1 MKAAALILLGFLLFT
16 GTIHSQI
23 TYPNNE
29 ESQFEDMLTPEY
41 YHSED
46 GNVFRNE
53 INEFVYFARIESFQ
67 HPLKDSNGDAPQ
79 YTVKR
84 DFGDGLGIN
93 AIVQYH
99 PAIDMHV
106 GNRETLVNLYAA
118 YDGYVRIYRDAAKY
132 RHYLSLSKDI
142 KDTSGNI
149 IGKLVTLYAHI
160 DLDLDSEDNLLLD
173 GKSVKQGDI
182 VSKHLYAGTVGGPHL
197 HFEIRFYRATDNG
210 DEEFYGW
217 SGGSNTYTEPSAG
230 KWVYGYW
237 NPNIGYGFAN
247 PDNYLSETLVNICT
261 NNFQNEIE
269 VYPNPTN
276 ESVTINLNNVYQ
288 YLDLSVYNLNGQLLE
303 QKKVVSKSSIKV
315 DFKNYKPGNY
325 IIKLLENENN
335 SQAVFKVIKR

>member
-1 MKAAALILLGFLLFT
+1 MKAAVLILLGFLFQV
-16 GTIHSQI
+16 GSIHSQT

-41 YHSED
+41 YNSED
-46 GNVFRNE
+46 GSIFRSK

-67 HPLKDSNGDAPQ
+67 HPIKDSNGVVPQ

-99 PAIDMHV
+99 PAVDMHV
-106 GNRETLVNLYAA
+106 ENRETLVNFYAV
-118 YDGYVRIYRDAAKY
+118 YDGYVRTYRDADKY
-132 RHYLSLSKDI
+132 RHYLSLSKDV
-142 KDTSGNI
+142 KNTSGNV
-149 IGKLVTLYAHI
+149 IGKIVTFYAHI
-160 DLDLDSEDNLLLD
+160 DLDLDSEENLLLD
-173 GKSVKQGDI
+173 GEFVKQGDI

-197 HFEIRFYRATDNG
+197 HFEIRYYRATDNG

-217 SGGSNTYTEPSAG
+217 SGGSDAYTEPSAG
-230 KWVYGYW
+230 KWVYGNW

-247 PDNYLSETLVNICT
+247 PENYLSETSVNIIT

-276 ESVTINLNNVYQ
+276 ESVTINLNSVYPFV
-288 YLDLSVYNLNGQLLE
+288 DLSVYNFNGQLLE
-303 QKKVVSKSSIKV
+303 QRKVVSKSSVKV
-315 DFKNYKPGNY
+315 DFENYKSGTY
-325 IIKLLENENN
+325 IIKLLDNENN
-335 SQAVFKVIKR
+335 LQSAFKVIKQ

>member
-1 MKAAALILLGFLLFT
+1 MKAAALILLGFLLLK
-16 GTIHSQI
+16 GNIHSQV

-41 YHSED
+41 YHS
-46 GNVFRNE
+46 GNGSVFRNE
-53 INEFVYFARIESFQ
+53 INEYIYFARIESFL
-67 HPLKDSNGDAPQ
+67 HPLKDSNGDASQ

-84 DFGDGLGIN
+84 DFGDGLGLN

-118 YDGYVRIYRDAAKY
+118 YDGYVRTYRDAAKY

-142 KDTSGNI
+142 KDTSGKI
-149 IGKLVTLYAHI
+149 LGKIVTLYAHI
-160 DLDLDSEDNLLLD
+160 DLDLDSEENLLLD

-182 VSKHLYAGTVGGPHL
+182 VSKHLYAGTLGGPHL
-197 HFEIRFYRATDNG
+197 HFEIRYYRATDNG

-217 SGGSNTYTEPSAG
+217 SGGSASYTDASAG
-230 KWVYGYW
+230 KWLYGYW

-247 PDNYLSETLVNICT
+247 PDNYLSETSVNIIT
-261 NNFQNEIE
+261 NNLQSEIE
-269 VYPNPTN
+269 VYPNPAN
-276 ESVTINLNNVYQ
+276 ESVTINLNIVCQFIN
-288 YLDLSVYNLNGQLLE
+288 LSVYNLNGQLLD
-303 QKKVVSKSSIKV
+303 QKEVISKSSIKV
-315 DFKNYKPGNY
+315 DFDNYKAGTY

-335 SQAVFKVIKR
+335 LPTVFKVIKQ